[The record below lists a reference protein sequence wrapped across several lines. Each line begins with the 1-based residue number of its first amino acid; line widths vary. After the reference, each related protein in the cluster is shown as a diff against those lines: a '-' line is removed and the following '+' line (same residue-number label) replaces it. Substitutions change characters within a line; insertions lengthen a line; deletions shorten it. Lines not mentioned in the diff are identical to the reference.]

1 MGERRTKIY
10 QLDIENYIVINN
22 KLTILLDLQSY
33 ESMTKLTRKLEI
45 TDTIIRFQNSKNK
58 EQKILT
64 LSLLAFSLVKGK
76 LL

>member
-1 MGERRTKIY
+1 MNY

-45 TDTIIRFQNSKNK
+45 TERKLDFKNSKNK
-58 EQKILT
+58 DTFLLLIL
-64 LSLLAFSLVKGK
+64 LKN
-76 LL
+76 